1 MTNIVLYIIKDKQS
15 KIVLSLRKLKNAV
28 LMELMLQSVGKYVQS
43 INLFNFLILIHDYFL
58 FLIVDIIV
66 LLFMIG

>member
-1 MTNIVLYIIKDKQS
+1 
-15 KIVLSLRKLKNAV
+15 
-28 LMELMLQSVGKYVQS
+28 MELMLQSVGKYVQS